1 MINRRTFLGALAAGA
16 AGLSLPACNNSEKD
30 DKTTTASGSDS
41 TSSSGKQRM
50 KPAITKSDFG
60 KTPDGQTV
68 ELYTLS
74 NDKGMIAKIMTYG
87 GILQELHA
95 PDRKGQM
102 TNVNLGFDSLDKYV
116 TANPFF
122 GAITGRVANRIAKGK
137 FKLDGKEYTLAVN
150 NGPNS
155 LHGGKVGFDKRIWK
169 AATRQTNAGPALVL
183 TYLSKDLEEGYPGNL
198 STEVTYTLTND
209 NELRIDYKA
218 TTDRKTI
225 VNLTNHAYWNLHGAS
240 SGTTI
245 LDHVL
250 TLNADKYTV
259 ADDTLIPTGEI
270 ATVKGTPLD
279 FTKPT
284 PIGERIAQL
293 TKVGGYDHNYV
304 LNGNPGQMKLAARVE
319 DPDTGRI
326 MEIHTTE
333 PGVQFYSAIH
343 LNRPAGTSY
352 GKYGAFCLETQHY
365 PDSINHPDFP
375 SVVLEPGKTYATT
388 TIHKFSVK

>member
-1 MINRRTFLGALAAGA
+1 
-16 AGLSLPACNNSEKD
+16 
-30 DKTTTASGSDS
+30 
-41 TSSSGKQRM
+41 
-50 KPAITKSDFG
+50 
-60 KTPDGQTV
+60 
-68 ELYTLS
+68 
-74 NDKGMIAKIMTYG
+74 
-87 GILQELHA
+87 
-95 PDRKGQM
+95 
-102 TNVNLGFDSLDKYV
+102 
-116 TANPFF
+116 
-122 GAITGRVANRIAKGK
+122 
-137 FKLDGKEYTLAVN
+137 
-150 NGPNS
+150 
-155 LHGGKVGFDKRIWK
+155 VGFDKRIWK

-225 VNLTNHAYWNLHGAS
+225 VNLTNPAYWNLHGAS